1 MRIAVYSGE
10 IPSTTF
16 IENLIAGLAQKHTIL
31 LFGTR
36 KKKVRYA
43 TQQVRVYPLYKNP
56 ILLGLA
62 SLYWLL
68 KLALFKKNDFIKLKR
83 HINGQKGSRAS
94 KMRLWNKYGPV
105 VFARPDIFHIQWA
118 KGVGEWL
125 FLKQLFNIRLV
136 VSFRGAHMNYSQITD
151 PSLDAL
157 YAHALPLY
165 DGYHAVSQDILN
177 NALVYAI
184 DENKARIIPP
194 AVKDEWVLEKPVNTK
209 PIDKKPLQLLS
220 VGRDHWIKGYD
231 VAIDACKILAGQ
243 GIDFVYTIVGAKG
256 SEELQFQIAQLG
268 LHNKVVLLG
277 ALPHHK
283 VKEFYQLSHLLVLP
297 SHAEGVPNV
306 VLEAMASGLPVL
318 STLCGGVSSIID
330 HGVNGWLVP
339 VRNPMAL
346 ATQINEILNLP
357 NDTLQEVAY
366 SAFNTI
372 RERYVLS
379 RQIDDMEALYEM
391 VLENSES
398 L

>member
-16 IENLIAGLAQKHTIL
+16 IENLITGLAKKHTIL

-36 KKKVRYA
+36 KRRVGYA
-43 TQQVRVYPLYKNP
+43 TKHIRVYTLYKNP
-56 ILLGLA
+56 FLLGLF

-68 KLALFKKNDFIKLKR
+68 GLAFTNYNDYIKLKR
-83 HINGQKGSRAS
+83 HINGQKGSVAS
-94 KMRLWNKYGPV
+94 KWRLWNKYGPV
-105 VFARPDIFHIQWA
+105 VFAQPEIFHIQWA
-118 KGVGEWL
+118 KGVAEWL

-136 VSFRGAHMNYSQITD
+136 VSFRGAHMNYSQIID
-151 PSLDAL
+151 KSLDAL
-157 YAHALPLY
+157 YVRSLPLY

-184 DENKARIIPP
+184 DEKKARIIPP
-194 AVKDEWVLEKPVNTK
+194 AVKDDWTLHKPLKTK
-209 PIDKKPLQLLS
+209 TSQKQSLQLLS

-231 VAIDACKILAGQ
+231 VAIDACKILADQ
-243 GIDFVYTIVGAKG
+243 DIDFIYTIIGGEG

-268 LHNKVVLLG
+268 LQEKVVLLG

-283 VKEFYQLSHLLVLP
+283 VKEFYLVSDLLVLP

-318 STLCGGVSSIID
+318 STRCGGVTSIID
-330 HGVNGWLVP
+330 HDVNGWLVP

-346 ATQINEILNLP
+346 AGEIIKFSKTP
-357 NDTLQEVAY
+357 CQKLQEVA
-366 SAFNTI
+366 SNAFMTI
-372 RERYVLS
+372 RERFLLS
-379 RQIDDMEALYEM
+379 RQIDDMERLYDM
-391 VLENSES
+391 VLDKRDI